1 MRTTSADYSSLANAY
16 QNKYAVQRGADRIK
30 TYRSQDA
37 IRKTDNIISTI
48 NNVISVAQAG
58 AKLAGNI
65 NNLVQENQTQEVNK
79 SLTDWQTQYQQA
91 VTTSIANNKTYFRT
105 NDETGEAQLVIDQDI
120 LDMQSDYRSQ
130 IEASDYTKKI
140 KQSALQSLDSMF
152 ASSQGSMLTQAL
164 QRQQQATNSAFDVNL
179 NTNAYNLDLQTPIG
193 ENGYSNGF
201 AVISSRKDLSENEK
215 SAYMASYK
223 AKVDYGKAGEIVGLT
238 ARTEGTAAAK
248 AKALELKQQYSFT
261 ENQYQ
266 ALVYSGNASA
276 SLESASVLQMAT
288 DAFSSALDANA
299 SPAAA
304 KAEILQ
310 SISSQPQE
318 RKEAVETALDAKHV
332 QWAQKQIVPYTTGL
346 DNMTRD
352 ELVVMKGLLEDSS
365 PMFSGGAES
374 VKDSAVSVIDSYI
387 AQWDKSD
394 AAAAKTAE
402 SESLADIKK
411 RVADQTS
418 YMNNAYLSFQN
429 GEISGKTAI
438 QLVTNYANVDESDED
453 NTKAFEFIGKVI
465 KEAVPASQKAF
476 ADDMLAKYKS
486 SLLDS
491 MGFKDTSKMDAD
503 QLSDYYSAVTWANGA
518 IADLFLST
526 STSSLS
532 VADIGSQFQSIL
544 DSTTAKTLDIVS
556 AGTLY
561 DHLGAL
567 PVSGAYDAQEAFAS
581 GMYVYPDP
589 QTGQY
594 RWQSSDVKQ
603 TFDDMTTAFKGVLED
618 NGIEVAPVAG
628 LLEADG
634 YLLAIPVFQGTDGKR
649 YMVSREGIFRVT
661 DNGKAELVPKTA
673 EGQQSMAVNNQ
684 FTGDAETVAE
694 AQLQVN
700 QVRAPE
706 AQSKDMQ
713 TRDPYAYLPE
723 GQSQNFKLSDIS
735 KAWSQGVTKFVTWL
749 FGGKNDS
756 KLKTVP
762 SDSIK

>member
-1 MRTTSADYSSLANAY
+1 MRTTSADYSSLATAY
-16 QNKYAVQRGADRIK
+16 KNKYAVQRGTDRIK

-37 IRKTDNIISTI
+37 IRKTDSIFSTV

-58 AKLAGNI
+58 VKLAGSI
-65 NNLVQENQTQEVNK
+65 SDLVQENQTQEVNR
-79 SLTDWQTQYQQA
+79 SLNDWQTKYQQA

-130 IEASDYTKKI
+130 IEGSDYTKKV
-140 KQSALQSLDSMF
+140 KQSALQSLDSLF
-152 ASSQGSMLTQAL
+152 ASSQGTMLTQAL

-193 ENGYSNGF
+193 ENGYSNGY
-201 AVISSRKDLSENEK
+201 AVISSRKDLSDNEK
-215 SAYMASYK
+215 AAYTAAYK

-261 ENQYQ
+261 EEQYQ
-266 ALVYSGNASA
+266 SLVYSGNTSA
-276 SLESASVLQMAT
+276 SLESASVLQTAT
-288 DAFSSALDANA
+288 DAFQSALDANA

-304 KAEILQ
+304 KAEIMQ

-318 RKEAVETALDAKHV
+318 RKDAVETALDSQHV

-365 PMFSGGAES
+365 PMFAGGAES

-387 AQWDKSD
+387 AKLDKSD

-402 SESLADIKK
+402 TESLADIKK
-411 RVADQTS
+411 RVADQTA
-418 YMNNAYLSFQN
+418 YMNNAYQSFKN

-476 ADDMLAKYKS
+476 ADDMLDKYKS

-503 QLSDYYSAVTWANGA
+503 QLSDYYSSVNWASGA

-526 STSSLS
+526 SSNNMS

-544 DSTTAKTLDIVS
+544 DSTIARTLDIVS
-556 AGTLY
+556 ARTLY
-561 DHLGAL
+561 DHLGTL

-581 GMYVYPDP
+581 GTFVYSDP

-594 RWQSSDVKQ
+594 RWQSADVKD
-603 TFDDMTTAFKGVLED
+603 TFDDMTAAFQGVLKD

-634 YLLAIPVFQGTDGKR
+634 NLLAIPVFQGTDGKR
-649 YMVSREGIFRVT
+649 YMVSREGIFSIDV
-661 DNGKAELVPKTA
+661 DGKTELVAKTA
-673 EGQQSMAVNNQ
+673 ESNQ
-684 FTGDAETVAE
+684 TETPKRQFAGDAKTVAE

-700 QVRAPE
+700 QALAPK
-706 AQSKDMQ
+706 AQSENKQ

-723 GQSQNFKLSDIS
+723 GQSKKLELSDIS

-749 FGGKNDS
+749 FGGKKN
-756 KLKTVP
+756 KTIKTVP

>member
-1 MRTTSADYSSLANAY
+1 MRTTSADYSSLATAY
-16 QNKYAVQRGADRIK
+16 KNKYAVQRGTDRIK

-37 IRKTDNIISTI
+37 IRKTDSIFSTV

-58 AKLAGNI
+58 VKLAGSI
-65 NNLVQENQTQEVNK
+65 SDLVQENQTQEVNRR
-79 SLTDWQTQYQQA
+79 LNDWQTKYQQA

-130 IEASDYTKKI
+130 IESSDYTKKI

-152 ASSQGSMLTQAL
+152 SSSQGTMLTQAL
-164 QRQQQATNSAFDVNL
+164 QRQQQATNSAFDINL

-193 ENGYSNGF
+193 DDGYNNGF
-201 AVISSRKDLSENEK
+201 AVINSRTDLSANEK
-215 SAYMASYK
+215 AAYTAAYK

-261 ENQYQ
+261 EEQYQ
-266 ALVYSGNASA
+266 SLVYSGNTSA
-276 SLESASVLQMAT
+276 SLESASVLQTAT
-288 DAFSSALDANA
+288 DAFQSALDANA

-304 KAEILQ
+304 KAEIMQ

-318 RKEAVETALDAKHV
+318 RKDAVETALDSQHV

-365 PMFSGGAES
+365 PMFAGGAES

-387 AQWDKSD
+387 AKLDKSD

-402 SESLADIKK
+402 TESLADIKK
-411 RVADQTS
+411 RVADQTA
-418 YMNNAYLSFQN
+418 YMNNAYQSFKN

-476 ADDMLAKYKS
+476 ADDMLDKYKS

-503 QLSDYYSAVTWANGA
+503 QLSDYYSSVNWASGA

-526 STSSLS
+526 SSNNMS

-544 DSTTAKTLDIVS
+544 DSTIARTLDIVS
-556 AGTLY
+556 ARTLY
-561 DHLGAL
+561 DHLGTL

-581 GMYVYPDP
+581 GTFVYSDP

-594 RWQSSDVKQ
+594 RWQSADVKD
-603 TFDDMTTAFKGVLED
+603 TFDDMTAAFQGVLKD

-634 YLLAIPVFQGTDGKR
+634 NLLAIPVFQGTDGKR
-649 YMVSREGIFRVT
+649 YMVSREGIFSIDV
-661 DNGKAELVPKTA
+661 DGKTELVAKTA
-673 EGQQSMAVNNQ
+673 ESNQ
-684 FTGDAETVAE
+684 TETPKRQFAGDAKTVAE

-700 QVRAPE
+700 QALAPK
-706 AQSKDMQ
+706 AQSENKQ

-723 GQSQNFKLSDIS
+723 GQSKKLELSDIS

-749 FGGKNDS
+749 FGGKKN
-756 KLKTVP
+756 KTIKTVP